1 MLIIFFVD
9 GNFTIISRRCKTK
22 GWLLDGFPR
31 NFSQAEALEQN
42 QIKPDIYIVL
52 DVCEQN

>member
-1 MLIIFFVD
+1 MV
-9 GNFTIISRRCKTK
+9 TSRLSREDAKQK